1 MDKYYSQQTFT
12 SPPSMEGELA
22 HDPGNS
28 SHWTVPHPAY
38 ALAGPVDPAVYQS
51 AQLVYPE
58 SSQRTLVPSDAYLYY
73 SDPVRTSPHSVSLPQ
88 QLPREPYDPLGQ
100 GYYSSPYA
108 YPAFTPLPGSGTYES
123 TDSIVRDDGT

>member
-1 MDKYYSQQTFT
+1 
-12 SPPSMEGELA
+12 MEGELA

-28 SHWTVPHPAY
+28 SHWTVPHPGY
-38 ALAGPVDPAVYQS
+38 ALAGSVDPAVYQS

-58 SSQRTLVPSDAYLYY
+58 SSQRTLVASDPFLYY
-73 SDPVRTSPHSVSLPQ
+73 DAPVRTSPPSVSLPQ
-88 QLPREPYDPLGQ
+88 QLPRESYDPLGQ

-108 YPAFTPLPGSGTYES
+108 YSTFAPLPGSGTYES